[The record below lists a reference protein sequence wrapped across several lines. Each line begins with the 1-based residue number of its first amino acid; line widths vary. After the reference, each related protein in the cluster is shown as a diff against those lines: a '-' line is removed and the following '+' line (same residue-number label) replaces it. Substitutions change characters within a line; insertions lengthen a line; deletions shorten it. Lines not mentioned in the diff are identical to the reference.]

1 MIINGVEYVE
11 KMSLSAE
18 IDKDTEIK
26 VNRDFGDLIGG
37 NYFFRT
43 VTYHTVGKVVGVYN
57 NFIKLE
63 DSSFIPDTPRFM
75 NFIKNGELD
84 EVEPT
89 GTCWI
94 NIDAVTDFFPWKHEL
109 PSVQK

>member
-1 MIINGVEYVE
+1 MIIDGIEYVE
-11 KMSLSAE
+11 KMNM
-18 IDKDTEIK
+18 DVVTTKD
-26 VNRDFGDLIGG
+26 RDFSSLIGG
-37 NYFFRT
+37 KFFFRT

-57 NFIKLE
+57 NFIKIE

-75 NFIKNGELD
+75 NFIKDGDLD

-94 NIDAVTDFFPWKHEL
+94 NIDSVTDFFPWKHAL

>member
-1 MIINGVEYVE
+1 MIIDGIEYVE
-11 KMSLSAE
+11 KMNM
-18 IDKDTEIK
+18 DVVTTKD
-26 VNRDFGDLIGG
+26 RDFSSLIGC

-57 NFIKLE
+57 NFIKIE

-75 NFIKNGELD
+75 NFIKDGDLD

-94 NIDAVTDFFPWKHEL
+94 NIDSVTDFFPWKHAL